1 MERGVAVHTVP
12 DPERR
17 GWWVNKVKGE
27 VVTRHRKKEIAIA
40 TGRGIAQEMR
50 LEHNIHRRDG
60 VITEKN
66 SYGNDPNPPKD
77 ER

>member
-1 MERGVAVHTVP
+1 MKDVRGVHTIP
-12 DPERR
+12 RA
-17 GWWVNKVKGE
+17 GKAGWVNKVNGKIM
-27 VVTRHRKKEIAIA
+27 TRHTRKEIAVA
-40 TGRGIAQEMR
+40 TGRGIARELRM
-50 LEHNIHRRDG
+50 EHTIHRKDG